1 MSHSLTP
8 FYYCATIPKIFQP
21 AICGYWQDITFI
33 GGGKNMEWIDR
44 QSFHCIQPWEIVF
57 LHWLLWQRWWS
68 GSPDQVGEQHWPGD
82 QVTRWC
88 ESSSLLPSHPDLS
101 TSRWHRHPVDWP
113 WSRAAL
119 DGQVGN
125 YSISSLF
132 NCAGFP
138 MLLNKLLEF
147 EITTLLFLWSIV
159 DEADLP
165 YSRVDV
171 CLCLCL
177 LFVIFCLCPIA
188 LLSCWA
194 MELMSAFLS
203 GTDLTPATSA
213 QHRFHPLQLIS
224 AKQCSVGCLNRWQK
238 SAAQKEGMMV
248 VRGLASE
255 SH

>member
-8 FYYCATIPKIFQP
+8 FYYCATIPKIFQA

-33 GGGKNMEWIDR
+33 GGRKNMEWIDR

-57 LHWLLWQRWWS
+57 LHWLVWQRWWS
-68 GSPDQVGEQHWPGD
+68 GSPDQVMRELVPPAIASWLEHF
-82 QVTRWC
+82 QVTPASCWLALV
-88 ESSSLLPSHPDLS
+88 SSSSWW
-101 TSRWHRHPVDWP
+101 TGW
-113 WSRAAL
+113 
-119 DGQVGN
+119 Q
-125 YSISSLF
+125 LF
-132 NCAGFP
+132 HLVSVQLCKVGFP
-138 MLLNKLLEF
+138 ILLNKLLEI
-147 EITTLLFLWSIV
+147 EITSHLFLWSIE
-159 DEADLP
+159 DEADLT
-165 YSRVDV
+165 YSRVNV

-203 GTDLTPATSA
+203 GTDLTPTTSA
-213 QHRFHPLQLIS
+213 QPRFHPLQLIS

-238 SAAQKEGMMV
+238 SAAEKEGMMA